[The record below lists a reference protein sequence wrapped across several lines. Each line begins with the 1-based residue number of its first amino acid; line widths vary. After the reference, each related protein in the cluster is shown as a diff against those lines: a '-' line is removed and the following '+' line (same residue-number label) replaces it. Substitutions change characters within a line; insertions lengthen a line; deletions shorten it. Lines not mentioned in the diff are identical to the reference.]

1 MNEELDIK
9 QWNEIVK
16 KFNQIFNGLGTIL
29 HNEKMASFTSR
40 APDVETGLAIYSDG
54 QFSASMPHHG
64 IDSMIQKVI
73 FSHEEITLKGDS
85 IDYTYRI
92 PPEILRHRGE

>member
-29 HNEKMASFTSR
+29 HNDEMASFTSR